1 VPAFYFKMD
10 VIPGHPNQFDL
21 TPTRIGVYD
30 GKCAELCGTYHANM
44 LFKVHVV
51 SVEDYNK
58 HLQQLKAQG
67 DTGEI
72 KPANSVAALTTT
84 ESNEGEKKCPA
95 HPLLSGPPL
104 LPLLARSVARPA
116 LVPSFG
122 IT

>member
-1 VPAFYFKMD
+1 MPAFYFKMD

-21 TPTRIGVYD
+21 TPTKIGVYD

-44 LFKVHVV
+44 IFKVHVV

-84 ESNEGEKKCPA
+84 DSHEGEKK
-95 HPLLSGPPL
+95 
-104 LPLLARSVARPA
+104 
-116 LVPSFG
+116 
-122 IT
+122 

>member
-1 VPAFYFKMD
+1 MRFRLKSADVIHSFWVPAFYFKMD

-44 LFKVHVV
+44 IFKVHVV

-84 ESNEGEKKCPA
+84 EPHEGEKK
-95 HPLLSGPPL
+95 
-104 LPLLARSVARPA
+104 
-116 LVPSFG
+116 
-122 IT
+122 